1 MVGLTGGIASGKSTI
16 VNFFSD
22 LNVPIID
29 TDLIARDILGTK
41 SPALIEIRTTF
52 GDAVIC
58 ADGSLDRN
66 AMREIIFAEERKR
79 QLLENILH
87 PRIQKEAYQ
96 QIAQSIGPY
105 VIVVVPLLY
114 ESSMKEAMD
123 RILVVDCQEETQL
136 QRLIERDNETIEQ
149 ARLIIDAQASRAD
162 RLSIADDIID
172 NEGSIIRN
180 KSSVMHLH
188 KQYLQLA
195 G

>member
-16 VNFFSD
+16 ANFFSD

-149 ARLIIDAQASRAD
+149 ARLIIAAQASRAD

-172 NEGSIIRN
+172 NEGNIIRN
-180 KSSVMHLH
+180 KSTVMHLH

>member
-16 VNFFSD
+16 ANFFSD